1 MNYKT
6 NTVECFEY
14 YGNDLYPLEWVTHA
28 IEAARSVFDRHCELD
43 RLEAERLA
51 KLRPSV
57 NWLSQHD

>member
-6 NTVECFEY
+6 NTVERFEY

-28 IEAARSVFDRHCELD
+28 IEAARTVFDRQSELD

-51 KLRPSV
+51 TLRPSV
-57 NWLSQHD
+57 NWLSQDD